1 MIQGVVQRISIS
13 PVLRILHVTAEGPG
27 SIPGQ
32 GTKISQAVQC
42 NERKKKKRRV
52 LLYVPSVSPVCF
64 GLDLCLRS

>member
-13 PVLRILHVTAEGPG
+13 PMLRILHVTAEGPG

-42 NERKKKKRRV
+42 NERKKKKKKS
-52 LLYVPSVSPVCF
+52 PSICAQCF
-64 GLDLCLRS
+64 SSLFWT